1 MARNGTFYETE
12 CYSKNIEAFRGQYK
26 SLTKKY
32 ILMKCNLSKTLLSVF
47 HITYYLYRLKISTF
61 YSIQRRNSDKNAN
74 FFAWEKDRM
83 MSVGSNF
90 LCGCP
95 HGADELI
102 SPRPH
107 VSTRVWPLLPPCGRH
122 KWMAPLTKKCIST
135 KWNMILIDAFDEP
148 ERRSSPFHF
157 ELWVQW

>member
-1 MARNGTFYETE
+1 
-12 CYSKNIEAFRGQYK
+12 
-26 SLTKKY
+26 
-32 ILMKCNLSKTLLSVF
+32 MKCNLSKTLLSVF

-107 VSTRVWPLLPPCGRH
+107 VSTRVWPLLPTHGRH

-135 KWNMILIDAFDEP
+135 KWNMILIDAFDKNRNGIPVRSISSFGSNDSGCWEKLNNNWQFQV
-148 ERRSSPFHF
+148 RRHRNSTACF
-157 ELWVQW
+157 VGM